1 MGHLTV
7 AFEKVVVTKPLPPTS
22 FMKLKDFPCC
32 PSFVTFHFH
41 ARKVRSTN
49 MNEFGRT
56 DIEGQGSSLICT
68 LVPSLIVLYEIVHE
82 KVRGDMV
89 AFLEIHLS

>member
-1 MGHLTV
+1 
-7 AFEKVVVTKPLPPTS
+7 
-22 FMKLKDFPCC
+22 
-32 PSFVTFHFH
+32 
-41 ARKVRSTN
+41 